1 MDKNVEKIKSSRQI
15 VEKVLGSEVNLS
27 HRNRTKYDLDK
38 KRFENVILNLEQ
50 IELRSNLLQN
60 EFEIDLSKYETIYY
74 TIIDNLF
81 ELLYP
86 KEAIQLIK
94 FYLYGRI
101 SNEGE
106 AVYLKDNKGNDI
118 VLENITQLYNLVQN
132 LLKQNV

>member
-50 IELRSNLLQN
+50 IELRANLLQN

>member
-1 MDKNVEKIKSSRQI
+1 MDKNVEKIKSSKQI

-50 IELRSNLLQN
+50 IELRANLLQN